1 MAGTMI
7 SNPIKEN
14 SHLIIQRWLKKYY
27 PLEHTSIAY
36 VGMYGVWD
44 VMGRNELDNFAF
56 VEGRTE
62 QLVELK
68 KRLCDA
74 IDAEIARRQN
84 ISAP

>member
-1 MAGTMI
+1 MANTMI

-14 SHLIIQRWLKKYY
+14 SHLMIQRWLKKYY

-44 VMGRNELDNFAF
+44 VMGRNELDNFAV

-62 QLVELK
+62 HLVELK
-68 KRLCDA
+68 QRLCDA
-74 IDAEIARRQN
+74 IDAEIARREK
-84 ISAP
+84 ITAS